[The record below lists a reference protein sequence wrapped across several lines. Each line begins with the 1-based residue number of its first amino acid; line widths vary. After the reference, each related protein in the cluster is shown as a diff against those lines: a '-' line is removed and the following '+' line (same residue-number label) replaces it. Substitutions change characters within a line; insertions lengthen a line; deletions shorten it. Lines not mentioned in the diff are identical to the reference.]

1 MVFYAGQRVSL
12 VRKIASHSFWL
23 LIGNSI
29 GRLAMFMTNIVAARM
44 LPQEVFG
51 QFAMIRSTISS
62 VEGILSGALGS
73 PMIKRVSETA
83 HLEKEKVN
91 LIISALFFTN
101 ISIAVLLALA
111 IFFLSPLIVEHFFIG
126 QTEMIQGLYIGSFLL
141 IATTL
146 SNLTQTILS
155 GFEEYKKLAYA
166 GIAASLFSFPF
177 IVLLIYFFNLYGA
190 ISGIILYFLSDF
202 AWKYFQ
208 LKKSL
213 TLSIKYDM
221 IAMCNEGKKLLSFST
236 PLFLSAIVTSA
247 SFWYARVMVVKS
259 TESFAGI
266 AVFDAAYQ
274 WLTIIMIIT
283 GATTSVAL
291 PMLSKSFADDTSDTK
306 RIFKINLIVNFFIA
320 LLFAFIFI
328 LFSTKIMSIYGVN
341 YTDGDTILDL
351 LSINAIFFTLAAV
364 YSKYMIAHGKS
375 GLLAY
380 SSLIG
385 AIYMFVVL
393 KLNLLD
399 GAQNLA
405 LSFIA
410 YYLSITIFFVIAKI
424 YTEKKS
430 I

>member
-1 MVFYAGQRVSL
+1 
-12 VRKIASHSFWL
+12 
-23 LIGNSI
+23 
-29 GRLAMFMTNIVAARM
+29 MFMTNIIAARL

-73 PMIKRVSETA
+73 SMIKRVSETA
-83 HLEKEKVN
+83 HLEKEKIN

-101 ISIAVLLALA
+101 ILIAVLLALA
-111 IFFLSPLIVEHFFIG
+111 ISFLSPLIVEHFFIG

-146 SNLTQTILS
+146 SNLVQTILS

-202 AWKYFQ
+202 VWKYFQ

-213 TLSIKYDM
+213 TISIKYDM
-221 IAMCNEGKKLLSFST
+221 IAMRNEGKKLLSFST
-236 PLFLSAIVTSA
+236 PLFLSVIVTSV

-259 TESFAGI
+259 TDSFAGI

-320 LLFAFIFI
+320 LLFALLFI
-328 LFSTKIMSIYGVN
+328 LLSTKIMSIYGAN
-341 YTDGDTILDL
+341 YTDGDTILEL

-375 GLLAY
+375 TLLAY

-385 AIYMFVVL
+385 AICMFVVL
-393 KLNLLD
+393 KLNLLE

-410 YYLSITIFFVIAKI
+410 YYLAITLFFVIAKM